1 MCDRPGVMGDQED
14 LRASR
19 PLAVSRSLA
28 TPTVRALATT
38 RSAVA
43 VASPSRTELDYLR
56 DREAVREHGRPSAAV
71 ARAGEQF
78 ERAAPSGGR
87 DALARAVAWV
97 DCEGDKCDP
106 SAAR

>member
-1 MCDRPGVMGDQED
+1 MGDQED

-56 DREAVREHGRPSAAV
+56 DREAVREHGRPQCSRRESRRAIR
-71 ARAGEQF
+71 AR
-78 ERAAPSGGR
+78 RAEWREGR
-87 DALARAVAWV
+87 TCARRGV
-97 DCEGDKCDP
+97 G
-106 SAAR
+106 